1 MAQIQFRFFKFAQI
15 LSLTLALVIA
25 IFTVVQTPQSLFAQG
40 IPRSWEANQYQPPV
54 NIGKPRRVEGGGTR
68 GSSSGCSISGK
79 PLTALV
85 PNNRFGVTVSDYP
98 TFFVYMPTLSPEN
111 SSLPVEFL
119 LKDSNENELYKTTF
133 RTGGMSG
140 IVALS
145 LPAHAGLSPLKVGQD
160 YQWSFSLLCLE
171 DERSQD
177 ITVEGW
183 TRRVELNSSLST
195 QLAQAP
201 PKKQVELYAQAEIW
215 HDALATLV
223 QLRRERPNDAMIV
236 ADWVKLLSSAS
247 LETLAPEA
255 LVPRQTTAGSQLT
268 SPQDSG
274 NPQSLIPSPQSP
286 SVNSIPSP

>member
-15 LSLTLALVIA
+15 LSLTLALIIG
-25 IFTVVQTPQSLFAQG
+25 IFTVVQTPQLLFAQG

-54 NIGKPRRVEGGGTR
+54 NIGKPRRVEGAGTR
-68 GSSSGCSISGK
+68 SSGSGCSISGK

-85 PNNRFGVTVSDYP
+85 PNNRFGVTVAAYP
-98 TFFVYMPTLSPEN
+98 TFFVYMPTLSPDN

-160 YQWSFSLLCLE
+160 YQWSFSLLCRE

-201 PKKQVELYAQAEIW
+201 PQKQVELYAQAEIW

-223 QLRRERPNDAMIV
+223 QLRRERPNDAMIA
-236 ADWVKLLSSAS
+236 ADWVKLLSSAG
-247 LETLAPEA
+247 LGTLAQEA
-255 LVPRQTTAGSQLT
+255 LVPRPTTTGRQLT
-268 SPQDSG
+268 SSQDSG
-274 NPQSLIPSPQSP
+274 F
-286 SVNSIPSP
+286 